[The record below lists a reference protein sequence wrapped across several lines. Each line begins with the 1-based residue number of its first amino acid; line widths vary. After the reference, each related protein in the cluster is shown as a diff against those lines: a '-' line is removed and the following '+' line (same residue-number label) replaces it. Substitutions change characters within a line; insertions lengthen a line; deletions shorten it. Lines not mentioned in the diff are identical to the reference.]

1 MTQLLQN
8 YGVLA
13 GEQVISS
20 LYRFATFLQ
29 GKKVVHV
36 NSTREGGGVAEIL
49 RCMIPLMNELGIET
63 HWEVIVGS
71 EAFYTATKSIHN
83 ALQGKDLPFTESYHE
98 VYMETNRLNAERLR
112 PLLEEADF
120 VFIHDP
126 QPAPL
131 LSLCPNRKGKWIWR
145 CHIDASVPNRNIWA
159 AFAGYLKARWNV
171 NEIITTLMLNYIVLN
186 MVDYFVYGPW
196 RDPASLG
203 FPMTAPFPNAAR
215 LPLLGDTR
223 IHTGLFLAIFLAFF
237 FWALLKWTRWGYEIR
252 VIGENPKAATFAGMN
267 YLRNA
272 VMVMFVSG
280 AIAGLAGM
288 CEIAGLQ
295 GRLQHGSSAGYG
307 YTAIIVAWLA
317 RLNPLTV
324 LFVAFLIGALFVGGD
339 TLQIVMRLP
348 LSSILVLQGLLLFFV
363 LGGEFFRRY
372 RIRII
377 WRGDN

>member
-1 MTQLLQN
+1 MKYL
-8 YGVLA
+8 
-13 GEQVISS
+13 
-20 LYRFATFLQ
+20 
-29 GKKVVHV
+29 KVERRLI
-36 NSTREGGGVAEIL
+36 TPAWFTVA
-49 RCMIPLMNELGIET
+49 IPLFAIILALVTGAVFLYFMGVSPLQTYASMFKASFGDTYGLTETIVKAIPLAMAGIAVTLSFKMLIWNIGAEGQ
-63 HWEVIVGS
+63 ILMG
-71 EAFYTATKSIHN
+71 ALATA
-83 ALQGKDLPFTESYHE
+83 AAVRYFFVDQPFI
-98 VYMETNRLNAERLR
+98 M
-112 PLLEEADF
+112 F
-120 VFIHDP
+120 
-126 QPAPL
+126 
-131 LSLCPNRKGKWIWR
+131 WIMF
-145 CHIDASVPNRNIWA
+145 AAAATAGGIWA